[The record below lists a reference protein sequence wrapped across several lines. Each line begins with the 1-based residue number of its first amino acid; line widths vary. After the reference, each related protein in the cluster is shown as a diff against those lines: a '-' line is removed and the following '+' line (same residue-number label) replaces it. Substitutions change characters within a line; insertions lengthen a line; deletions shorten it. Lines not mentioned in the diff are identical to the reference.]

1 MISMNLPLSS
11 RARRRTPA
19 PFALSVAVAAL
30 LSTAAHAQSNTATG
44 DPTELDTI
52 RVTAEQIARQA
63 LGASTILADDIERQP
78 PRNDIA
84 DFLRTLP
91 GVNLTGNSTSGQRGN
106 NRQIDIRGMG
116 PENTLILID
125 GIPVSS
131 RNSVRY
137 GWRGER
143 DSRGDTS
150 WVAPEQIERI
160 EVLRGPAAA
169 RYGSGAAGGV
179 VNIVTRAPSDHF
191 GGSLNLYGAMPTH
204 GVDGGSQR
212 AGLQMSGPLSDRLSF
227 RLSGNVGKADAD
239 DFDINREHASLR
251 TGSNAGTFPA
261 GREGVRNRNIST
273 KLLWDVAPGH
283 RIDFGAG
290 FSRQGNI
297 YTGDS
302 QNTNRNPEVL
312 KWIGAETNR
321 SYRQTFDL
329 SHRGEYGEA
338 TRSLAYAA
346 LETTRNTRLLEGL
359 AGGTEGIFLVD
370 GGFGDIDLRTLTLHG
385 EVNHT
390 ITGSAVD
397 HVLTVGAEWVDSR
410 LEDNAS
416 GLKDRN
422 PQPNVPVPPTA
433 WSGRADARIASV
445 FVEDNLYIG
454 DRLTVTPTLR
464 YDHHDQFGGNLSPAL
479 NAAFEFLPDWTLRAG
494 IARAYKAPNL
504 YQSNAGYSLYSNGI
518 GCWGGGGACF
528 LVGND
533 ALDVETS
540 INKELGVQFANGR
553 VQAGLTYFRNDYRD
567 KVEAGHVVVDRI
579 GDVDVFRWDNIPEA
593 VIEGLEGSL
602 ELPLTDA
609 LRWNTNVTWML
620 ESENRSTGDALSTIP
635 EYTVNTAFDWQAT
648 ARLALLARATFY
660 GEQVPQRLDYQGT
673 PVTGSAADRMPPY
686 ALVGLSGRYR
696 ITDRVSVTL
705 GVDNLLDKRIFRRG
719 NASGVNLGT
728 PNEINGAGAWT
739 YNEAGRAWFV
749 STNIGF

>member
-1 MISMNLPLSS
+1 MPVRSRPLL
-11 RARRRTPA
+11 RPA
-19 PFALSVAVAAL
+19 LLTSAIAAL
-30 LSTAAHAQSNTATG
+30 LPLTALAQTPEEAT
-44 DPTELDTI
+44 TLDTV

-63 LGASTILADDIERQP
+63 LGASTVLADDIERQP

-84 DFLRTLP
+84 EFLRTLP

-116 PENTLILID
+116 PENTLILVD

-143 DSRGDTS
+143 DSRGDTG
-150 WVAPEQIERI
+150 WVPPEQIERI

-179 VNIVTRAPSDHF
+179 VNIVTRAPGPQF
-191 GGSLNLYGAMPTH
+191 GGSLNVYGLVPTH

-212 AGLQMSGPLSDRLSF
+212 AGLQMSGPLSGRLSF
-227 RLSGNVGKADAD
+227 RLSGSAGKAESDA
-239 DFDINREHASLR
+239 FDINRDHASQR
-251 TGSNAGTFPA
+251 SGSNAGTFPA
-261 GREGVRNRNIST
+261 GREGVRNRNAAA
-273 KLLWDVAPGH
+273 KLLWDVLPGH
-283 RIDFGAG
+283 RIDVGAG
-290 FSRQGNI
+290 FSRQGNL
-297 YTGDS
+297 YAGDT

-312 KWIGAETNR
+312 KWIDAETNR
-321 SYRQTFDL
+321 LYRRTFDI
-329 SHRGEYGEA
+329 SHRGEYGQA

-346 LETTRNTRLLEGL
+346 VEKTRNTRLLEGL
-359 AGGTEGIFLVD
+359 AGGTEGIFIVD

-390 ITGSAVD
+390 MTGDSVD

-422 PQPNVPVPPTA
+422 PQPNVPVPPTQ
-433 WSGRADARIASV
+433 WSGRTDARIASV
-445 FVEDNLYIG
+445 FVEDNVYIG
-454 DRLTVTPTLR
+454 DALTVTPTLR
-464 YDHHDQFGGNLSPAL
+464 YDHHDQLGGNLSPAVS
-479 NAAFEFLPDWTLRAG
+479 AAFAFLPSWTLRAG

-504 YQSNAGYSLYSNGI
+504 YQSNAGYSLYSAGI
-518 GCWGGGGACF
+518 GCWGGGGPCF

-533 ALDVETS
+533 ALDAETS
-540 INKELGVQFANGR
+540 VNKELGVQFADGR
-553 VQAGLTYFRNDYRD
+553 VQAGLTWFRNDYRD
-567 KVEAGHVVVDRI
+567 KVEAGHVAIDRV
-579 GDVDVFRWDNIPEA
+579 GNVDVFRWDNIPKA
-593 VIEGLEGSL
+593 VIEGLEGSM
-602 ELPLTDA
+602 ELPLADT

-620 ESENRSTGDALSTIP
+620 TSKNRSTGDTLSTIP
-635 EYTVNTAFDWQAT
+635 EYTINTAFDWQAS
-648 ARLALLARATFY
+648 ARLSLLAKATFY
-660 GEQVPQRLDYQGT
+660 GEQVPQRLDYQGR

-728 PNEINGAGAWT
+728 PNEIQGAGAYT
-739 YNEAGRAWFV
+739 YNEPGRAWFV

>member
-1 MISMNLPLSS
+1 MPCPRRVSLSASTIALMILCAPL
-11 RARRRTPA
+11 
-19 PFALSVAVAAL
+19 AAQDV
-30 LSTAAHAQSNTATG
+30 SPATG
-44 DPTELDTI
+44 EPADSTGVRTFDTLH
-52 RVTAEQIARQA
+52 VTAEAIARQA
-63 LGASTILADDIERQP
+63 LGASTILADDIERLP

-84 DFLRTLP
+84 EFLRTLP

-106 NRQIDIRGMG
+106 QRQIDIRGMG
-116 PENTLILID
+116 PENTLILVD

-131 RNSVRY
+131 RNAVRY

-143 DSRGDTS
+143 DSRGDTG
-150 WVAPEQIERI
+150 WVAPEQIERV

-169 RYGSGAAGGV
+169 RYGNGAAGGV
-179 VNIVTRAPSDHF
+179 VNIITRAPSDAF
-191 GGSLNLYGAMPTH
+191 TGSLNLYGSVPTH

-227 RLSGNVGKADAD
+227 RVSGTVGKADAD
-239 DFDINREHASLR
+239 DFGINRDHASVR

-261 GREGVRNRNIST
+261 GREGVRNRNVST
-273 KLLWDVAPGH
+273 RLLWELLPGQ
-283 RIDFGAG
+283 RIDIGAG

-302 QNTNRNPEVL
+302 QNTNRNAEVL

-321 SYRQTFDL
+321 SYRRTFDI
-329 SHRGEYGEA
+329 SHRGEYGDS
-338 TRSLAYAA
+338 TRSLVYAA
-346 LETTRNTRLLEGL
+346 LEDTRNTRLLEGL
-359 AGGTEGIFLVD
+359 AGGTEGIFIVD

-390 ITGSAVD
+390 VIGDSVD
-397 HVLTVGAEWVDSR
+397 HVVTVGAEWVDSR
-410 LEDNAS
+410 LHDAAS

-422 PQPNVPVPPTA
+422 PQPNVPVPPGT
-433 WSGRADARIASV
+433 WDGRADARIASV
-445 FVEDNLYIG
+445 FVEDNIYIG
-454 DRLTVTPTLR
+454 ERLTVTPTLR
-464 YDHHDQFGGNLSPAL
+464 YDHHDRHGGNLGPAL
-479 NAAFEFLPDWTLRAG
+479 NAAFGFLPDWTLRAG

-518 GCWGGGGACF
+518 GCWGGGGPCF

-533 ALDVETS
+533 ALEAETS
-540 INKELGVQFANGR
+540 INKELGVQFADGR
-553 VQAGLTYFRNDYRD
+553 MQAGLTWFHNDYRD
-567 KVEAGHVVVDRI
+567 KVEAGRVAVDRVRN
-579 GDVDVFRWDNIPEA
+579 VDVFRWDNVPRA

-602 ELPLTDA
+602 ELPLGDS

-620 ESENRSTGDALSTIP
+620 ESENRTTGDALSTIP
-635 EYTVNTAFDWQAT
+635 EYTVNTAFDWQASE
-648 ARLALLARATFY
+648 RLALLARATFY
-660 GEQVPQRLDYQGT
+660 GEQVPQRLDYQGR

-696 ITDRVSVTL
+696 ITDRVNVVL

-728 PNEINGAGAWT
+728 PNAIEGAGAYT
-739 YNEAGRAWFV
+739 YNEPGRAWFV
-749 STNIGF
+749 STHIGF